1 MARDNIDILI
11 SSLFDGR
18 GFKQAQGAMEKTER
32 QAEKMGNRLRA
43 IQVVL
48 ASIATGAALS
58 YAKSITKIA
67 AEYETLIIRLSQTE
81 GGLKQASAQYEK
93 FRQVFGKAGFDISA
107 AADGFQKLRVAGLST
122 EDAFKVV
129 EAGANAVA
137 AFGGSSIDL
146 SRLIV
151 GMTQAIGKG
160 TLSMEEMR
168 QQIGEA
174 VPAAMRIL
182 SREYGVSIGQM
193 FRDIE
198 KGSIDSREA
207 MLKLAQGL
215 EKDFGG
221 TLELKA
227 KTIEG
232 ALANLKS
239 STEAG
244 IGRLFNETTDGGA
257 QLVAIINRLTDM
269 MTRFIDSIDQAA
281 MDRIMQ
287 FFNVMLDA
295 VENIAP
301 HIGLV
306 FSAVM
311 GGIESV
317 ASLIATEGVGAGAA
331 FGLIGLALAGP
342 KGAGFGVMA
351 GLGTQV
357 FKEFLDRFTNTST
370 ELKGK
375 MTSVLG
381 AAATWGLIGF
391 AVLGGLGGA
400 VAGALAGII
409 TSVYKNFIAE
419 TDKTSREIG
428 EKTGIIGKKLEEQV
442 EIIDTAF
449 IKTIDNAQKLKERL
463 ETTDINFGSQTAE
476 KFKRQI
482 EEIIKE
488 TDRMSDKIYEAE
500 KRGVD
505 QTTVDAAKLSLQD
518 LMNTVVMLVQLL
530 NQGVGAGVEKFAAGV
545 AAKARSMDAALKGFE
560 ASVTNNKAQSELLR
574 LESKT
579 ENVRNG
585 FIKLREQYEKLG
597 DTAGIEKVNADMA
610 RLDQLQKQ
618 GISNIG
624 AETGATQRLNAAK
637 YESLRLSTEKQMLD
651 LRIQEAGTLFQGYA
665 DKAEQR
671 RLELQQGILSTG
683 ERILAL
689 EKEKL
694 GATAGTRQQIEL
706 TIAKLKEFQGAQ
718 EAALAST
725 SAAGML
731 AKDTWGKVASTIEDS
746 LKGALKDLI
755 KGTFDAEKALL
766 AMYDKITDAAIEYLF
781 ELIKIQLRQQLIG
794 AAAGGIGGGG
804 GLFGSVGGLLGGL
817 FADGGAFKGQV
828 TPFASGGIVRGPTL
842 FGLAGEAGDEA
853 IMPLERIGGK
863 LGVRAVGD
871 GGGSFNITIQAID
884 TQTGAQFLQRNAQ
897 NIINQLRSADRLN
910 RGVGSVR

>member
-1 MARDNIDILI
+1 MARDNIDIII
-11 SSLFDGR
+11 SSFFDGK
-18 GFKQAQGAMEKTER
+18 GFKSAQAAMEKTEQR
-32 QAEKMGNRLRA
+32 AEKMGNRLRA

-81 GGLKQASAQYEK
+81 GSIEQARKTYDR
-93 FRQVFGKAGFDISA
+93 FRQTFGKAGFDISA
-107 AADGFQKLRVAGLST
+107 AADGFQKLRVAGLGT

-137 AFGGSSIDL
+137 AFGGSSQDL

-174 VPAAMRIL
+174 VPAAMRIQA
-182 SREYGVSIGQM
+182 REYGVTIGEM
-193 FRDIE
+193 FRNIE
-198 KGSIDSREA
+198 KGSVDSREA
-207 MLKLAQGL
+207 MLKLAAGL

-239 STEAG
+239 STESS
-244 IGRLFNETTDGGA
+244 IGKLFDETTDGGA

-281 MDRIMQ
+281 MDRIMS
-287 FFNVMLDA
+287 FFNTMLDA

-301 HIGLV
+301 HVGAL
-306 FSAVM
+306 FAAVAS
-311 GGIESV
+311 GIEGL
-317 ASLIATEGVGAGAA
+317 AQLIGNESVGAGAA
-331 FGLIGLALAGP
+331 YGLIGLALGGK
-342 KGAGFGVMA
+342 KGLIGGVLA
-351 GLGTQV
+351 GLASQV
-357 FKEFLDRFTNTST
+357 FKGFEEQFST
-370 ELKGK
+370 AGSTLQAKMVSILGK
-375 MTSVLG
+375 AAVYGLVGFSILGPLG
-381 AAATWGLIGF
+381 ATVGAIAGVVHGIYEEFF
-391 AVLGGLGGA
+391 AEA
-400 VAGALAGII
+400 DKASRNVAE
-409 TSVYKNFIAE
+409 S
-419 TDKTSREIG
+419 
-428 EKTGIIGKKLEEQV
+428 TGIIGKKLGEQV
-442 EIIDTAF
+442 EIIDKQF
-449 IKTIDNAQKLKERL
+449 ITMTDKAEKLRIR
-463 ETTDINFGSQTAE
+463 INEMEFTFGSKSAD
-476 KFKRQI
+476 KIKRQI
-482 EEIIKE
+482 EEIIAE
-488 TDRMSDKIYEAE
+488 TDRMSDKIAQAE
-500 KRGVD
+500 KDGVD
-505 QTTVDAAKLSLQD
+505 PAVVNAAKADLKD
-518 LMNTVVMLVQLL
+518 LMNTVIQLVNLM
-530 NQGVGAGVEKFAAGV
+530 NSGV
-545 AAKARSMDAALKGFE
+545 AAGAEKVAARVAAQARQVDAAMRGFE
-560 ASVTNNKAQSELLR
+560 ASVTNNKAESAMIR
-574 LESKT
+574 LDART
-579 ENVRNG
+579 EGVRNQVL
-585 FIKLREQYEKLG
+585 KLKEQYEKLG
-597 DTAGIEKVNADMA
+597 DEQGLADVNA
-610 RLDQLQKQ
+610 RLEKLDGLQKQ
-618 GISNIG
+618 GIANIG
-624 AETGATQRLNAAK
+624 AETAATTRLNAAK
-637 YESLRLSTEKQMLD
+637 YESLRLSTEKQLLD

-683 ERILAL
+683 ERILQL

-725 SAAGML
+725 TAAGML
-731 AKDTWGKVASTIEDS
+731 AKDTWGKVAGVIEDS

-794 AAAGGIGGGG
+794 AAGGAIGGGG
-804 GLFGSVGGLLGGL
+804 GLFGAVGGLLGGL
-817 FADGGAFKGQV
+817 FADGGAFKGQI

-884 TQTGAQFLQRNAQ
+884 TQSGAQFLQKNAQ
-897 NIINQLRSADRLN
+897 QIINQLRSADRLN
-910 RGVGSVR
+910 RGLGSVR